1 MKKLLFV
8 LSIAV
13 FIAAGCSNKNSRKII
28 AAGVIDGNIIH
39 VKSGTSGIIDR
50 LNAEE
55 GRIVSPADTLVYIDY
70 KKIENQI
77 QELRIQE
84 KSIILKR
91 TALVEKQKFLNQR
104 LSYLSDQ
111 VNKLRRLSKHDA
123 VSEDNLKLTDLKKK
137 EAETSLFDLQVQ
149 LKNSDL
155 ELNRIRLKR
164 EYLLLL
170 KRDHIITAPVKGT
183 VLEIFSRRG
192 EQVFP
197 RDMIM
202 DILASTG
209 LYAEVFL
216 EEEEVNSLALGD
228 TAKIFIDGV
237 DQEVNGVVSYFG
249 KKAEFSPKYIISEK
263 ERKNLLFQVKVAINP
278 NSAKSV
284 KIGQLVTVIFS
295 GRDRKPED
303 N

>member
-13 FIAAGCSNKNSRKII
+13 FIAAGCSNKISRKII

-111 VNKLRRLSKHDA
+111 VKKLKRLSKHDA

-155 ELNRIRLKR
+155 ELGRIRLKR

-284 KIGQLVTVIFS
+284 KIGQLVTVVFS

>member
-13 FIAAGCSNKNSRKII
+13 FIAVGCSNKNSRKII

-39 VKSGTSGIIDR
+39 VKSGTSGIIDS

-55 GRIVSPADTLVYIDY
+55 GRIISPGDTLVYIDY

-111 VNKLRRLSKHDA
+111 VKKLKRLSMHDA

-284 KIGQLVTVIFS
+284 KIGQLVTVVFS

>member
-111 VNKLRRLSKHDA
+111 VNKLKRLSKHDA

-155 ELNRIRLKR
+155 ELGRIRLKR

-284 KIGQLVTVIFS
+284 KIGQLVTVVFS

>member
-183 VLEIFSRRG
+183 ILEIFSRRG

>member
-13 FIAAGCSNKNSRKII
+13 FIAVGCSNKNSRKII

-55 GRIVSPADTLVYIDY
+55 GRIVSPGDTLVYIDY

-104 LSYLSDQ
+104 FSYLSDQ
-111 VNKLRRLSKHDA
+111 VNKLKRLSMHDA

-284 KIGQLVTVIFS
+284 KIGQLVTVVFS

>member
-13 FIAAGCSNKNSRKII
+13 FIAVGCSNKNSRKII

-111 VNKLRRLSKHDA
+111 VKKLKRLSKHDA

-155 ELNRIRLKR
+155 ELGRIRLKR

-284 KIGQLVTVIFS
+284 KIGQLVTVVFS

>member
-13 FIAAGCSNKNSRKII
+13 FIAVGCSNKNSRKII

-55 GRIVSPADTLVYIDY
+55 GRIVSPGDTLVYIDY

-111 VNKLRRLSKHDA
+111 VNKLKRLSMHDA

-284 KIGQLVTVIFS
+284 KIGQLVTVVFS

>member
-170 KRDHIITAPVKGT
+170 KSDHIITAPVKGT
-183 VLEIFSRRG
+183 ILEIFSRRG

>member
-111 VNKLRRLSKHDA
+111 VKKLKRLSKHDA

-155 ELNRIRLKR
+155 ELGRIRLKR

-284 KIGQLVTVIFS
+284 KIGQLVTVVFS

>member
-1 MKKLLFV
+1 
-8 LSIAV
+8 
-13 FIAAGCSNKNSRKII
+13 
-28 AAGVIDGNIIH
+28 
-39 VKSGTSGIIDR
+39 
-50 LNAEE
+50 
-55 GRIVSPADTLVYIDY
+55 
-70 KKIENQI
+70 
-77 QELRIQE
+77 
-84 KSIILKR
+84 
-91 TALVEKQKFLNQR
+91 
-104 LSYLSDQ
+104 
-111 VNKLRRLSKHDA
+111 
-123 VSEDNLKLTDLKKK
+123 
-137 EAETSLFDLQVQ
+137 LFDLQVQ

-155 ELNRIRLKR
+155 ELGRIRLKR

-284 KIGQLVTVIFS
+284 KIGQLVTVVFS

>member
-183 VLEIFSRRG
+183 ILEIFSRRG

-284 KIGQLVTVIFS
+284 KIGQLVTVVFS

>member
-55 GRIVSPADTLVYIDY
+55 GRIVSPGDTLVYIDY

-111 VNKLRRLSKHDA
+111 VNKLKRLSMHDA

-284 KIGQLVTVIFS
+284 KIGQLVTVVFS